1 MPRVASKAASQRRS
15 AQQKIHDLT
24 KAALEC
30 KVMGHQWDED
40 PAADWHTPRYDYIHT
55 YRFYF
60 RCTRG
65 CGSVKVGVY
74 TLDGRWVT
82 GYSRPPEANRVPGLG
97 RGAGRKPFIH
107 EWIERQQMTPT
118 GRKKVSDKS
127 RNRRVG

>member
-1 MPRVASKAASQRRS
+1 MARVSSKASQRRRT
-15 AQQKIHDLT
+15 ALTRIHDLT

-40 PAADWHTPRYDYIHT
+40 PAADWHTPRYEYIHC

-65 CGSVKVGVY
+65 CGSVKMAVY

-82 GYSRPPEANRVPGLG
+82 GYSRPPEASRIPGLG
-97 RGAGRKPFIH
+97 RGAGRKPFIQ
-107 EWIERQQMTPT
+107 EYIERRQQTPT
-118 GRKKVSDKS
+118 GRKRVSNKA
-127 RNRRVG
+127 RRVSA

>member
-1 MPRVASKAASQRRS
+1 MPRVASKSYSRNRS

-24 KAALEC
+24 AAALEC

-40 PAADWHTPRYDYIHT
+40 PAADWHSPLYEYIHC

-65 CGSVKVGVY
+65 CGSVKVTVY
-74 TLDGRWVT
+74 TQDGRFVT

-97 RGAGRKPFIH
+97 RGAGRKPFIQ
-107 EWIERQQMTPT
+107 EWIERRQQTPT
-118 GRKKVSDKS
+118 GRKRVSDKA
-127 RNRRVG
+127 RRAMA